1 MDINNLTEQ
10 EAIELLNTD
19 FGPDMEKQAAAI
31 VEAEEY
37 IEYGQELALE
47 KIAQM
52 EASYEEVEEY
62 GQEKIASA
70 DEASEYIQ
78 QGFVEAMMK
87 LGQANYND
95 ELIYLEEM
103 AKEAGKTQ
111 EAIDFARAYGAKA
124 GKGISNAASKAKKS
138 VKDATKAVKSHY
150 TDPGMKRDLSYLLK
164 GKKGAMDSAIDRLKM
179 KGAAPGSRGEAAK
192 RLAKHYKYELGGAG
206 ALGAGTAAYKYNK
219 REE

>member
-19 FGPDMEKQAAAI
+19 FGADMEKQAAAI

-52 EASYEEVEEY
+52 EANYED
-62 GQEKIASA
+62 GQEYDQEKVASA

-87 LGQANYND
+87 LGEANYGD

-103 AKEAGKTQ
+103 AKEANKVTD
-111 EAIDFARAYGAKA
+111 AFGAAKKWV
-124 GKGISNAASKAKKS
+124 GSKGTAVKDYAASKGSALKTRATNDMLEARMHGKQMFTGNEGSKHLKIKRLQAAKN
-138 VKDATKAVKSHY
+138 
-150 TDPGMKRDLSYLLK
+150 LLK
-164 GKKGAMDSAIDRLKM
+164 TRTGQIGAAGLVGGATYGGKKTYD
-179 KGAAPGSRGEAAK
+179 
-192 RLAKHYKYELGGAG
+192 HYK
-206 ALGAGTAAYKYNK
+206 K
-219 REE
+219 